1 MNRKYI
7 SILSLVA
14 IFAIVGGILSIGNI
28 TAKEGPLHKI
38 NYTVEMENIFN
49 MKAGESRDLP
59 LNIVNLDS
67 NAQTVKV
74 YLTEQGNELF
84 QSDRN
89 LAFSKSIDASLTK
102 SSMKLEAKSSPDVD
116 AKSPMFVHVSIPN
129 DAEPG
134 MYSYSLIVQKEND
147 SHQYIKYFYINVE

>member
-1 MNRKYI
+1 MNRKYV

-14 IFAIVGGILSIGNI
+14 IFAIVGGILSIGNV

-38 NYTVEMENIFN
+38 TYTVEMEDVFN
-49 MKAGESRDLP
+49 MKAGESQDLP

-67 NAQTVKV
+67 NTQTVKV
-74 YLTEQGNELF
+74 YLAEQGNELF

-116 AKSPMFVHVSIPN
+116 AKHPMSVHVTIPN
-129 DAEPG
+129 DTEPG